1 MEKITLKIEKTTS
14 ESIIKFTANTVL
26 ISGSYEFNTI
36 DEAKN
41 SPLAQ
46 QLFHLPFIKR
56 VFISANFIAVEKF
69 DIVEWYDVQEEVKE
83 QIEHYLNNPGVLVL
97 EETDSP
103 QQKIPVEVYAEST
116 PNPSVLKFVANKN
129 LVETDFEFKN
139 KEEAKNSPLAL
150 NLFDFTYVKEVFISE
165 NYVSVSKAE
174 AIDWGEITV
183 ELRSFIREYIANGG
197 KIINENYK
205 QEKNSHTAADETI
218 NLDDVSKQVID
229 LLDQYVKP
237 AVAAD
242 GGNIAFQSYD
252 ATTQTVNVILQGACS
267 GCPSS
272 TVTLKNGI
280 ENMLK
285 QLIPGKISQVV
296 AINL

>member
-1 MEKITLKIEKTTS
+1 MDTISLKIDKTTTDT
-14 ESIIKFTANTVL
+14 IIKFTANTIL
-26 ISGSYEFNTI
+26 ISGSYQFNNI

-46 QLFHLPFIKR
+46 QLFHLPFVKR
-56 VFISANFIAVEKF
+56 VLISANFIAIERF
-69 DIVEWYDVQEEVKE
+69 DIVEWSDVQEEVKE
-83 QIEHYLNNPGVLVL
+83 QIEVYLNNPGVLVL
-97 EETDSP
+97 EETEA
-103 QQKIPVEVYAEST
+103 QQKIPVEVYAEAT
-116 PNPSVLKFVANKN
+116 PNPLVLKFVANKK

-139 KEEAKNSPLAL
+139 KEEAKNSPLA
-150 NLFDFTYVKEVFISE
+150 NELFNFEYVKEVFISE
-165 NYVSVSKAE
+165 NYVSITKSDTV
-174 AIDWGEITV
+174 DWGDITV
-183 ELRSFIREYIANGG
+183 EVRSFIRQYIADN
-197 KIINENYK
+197 KTITSTNTQQK
-205 QEKNSHTAADETI
+205 QHTQTI
-218 NLDDVSKQVID
+218 EEVATNLDDVSKQIIN

-285 QLIPGKISQVV
+285 QLIPGKIGQVV
-296 AINL
+296 AVNY

>member
-1 MEKITLKIEKTTS
+1 MEPISLKIDKTTT
-14 ESIIKFTANTVL
+14 EAILKFTANEVL
-26 ISGSYEFNTI
+26 ISGSYQFNNI

-46 QLFHLPFIKR
+46 QLFHLPFVKR
-56 VFISANFIAVEKF
+56 VLISANFIAIEKF
-69 DIVEWYDVQEEVKE
+69 NIVEWSDVQEEVKE
-83 QIEHYLNNPGVLVL
+83 QIEVYLNNPGVLVL
-97 EETDSP
+97 EETETT
-103 QQKIPVEVYAEST
+103 QKIPVEVYAEST
-116 PNPSVLKFVANKN
+116 PNPSVQKFVANKK
-129 LVETDFEFKN
+129 LVEADFEFKN
-139 KEEAKNSPLAL
+139 NEEAKTSPLA
-150 NLFDFTYVKEVFISE
+150 NELFNFEYVKEVFISE
-165 NYVSVSKAE
+165 NYVSITKSETVE
-174 AIDWGEITV
+174 WGEITV
-183 ELRSFIREYIANGG
+183 EIRSFIREYIAAG
-197 KIINENYK
+197 KAIVSANS
-205 QEKNSHTAADETI
+205 QPKNNTQTTIETST
-218 NLDDVSKQVID
+218 NLDDVSKQVIS

-296 AINL
+296 AVNH

>member
-1 MEKITLKIEKTTS
+1 MDTISLKIENTTTNA
-14 ESIIKFTANTVL
+14 ILKFTANEVL
-26 ISGSYEFNTI
+26 ISGSYQFNNI

-46 QLFHLPFIKR
+46 QLFHLPFVKR

-69 DIVEWYDVQEEVKE
+69 DIVDWNDVQEEVRE
-83 QIEHYLNNPGVLVL
+83 QIEIYLNNPGVLVL
-97 EETDSP
+97 DETKS
-103 QQKIPVEVYAEST
+103 QQIVPIEVYAEAT

-129 LVETDFEFKN
+129 LVESDFEFKN
-139 KEEAKNSPLAL
+139 LESAEGAPLAIA
-150 NLFDFTYVKEVFISE
+150 LFNFSYVTEVYISE
-165 NYVSVSKAE
+165 NYVSVTKSDTVE
-174 AIDWGEITV
+174 WGEITV
-183 ELRSFIREYIANGG
+183 EVRSFIREYIAAG
-197 KIINENYK
+197 K
-205 QEKNSHTAADETI
+205 TI
-218 NLDDVSKQVID
+218 VEANLQPIKSTQTNPTTPENLDDVSKKIIS

-252 ATTQTVNVILQGACS
+252 PNTQTVNVILQGACS

-285 QLIPGKISQVV
+285 QLIPGKINQVV
-296 AINL
+296 AVNH

>member
-69 DIVEWYDVQEEVKE
+69 DIVEWNDVQEEVKE

-97 EETDSP
+97 EETNSP

-150 NLFDFTYVKEVFISE
+150 NLFDFKYVKEVFISE
-165 NYVSVSKAE
+165 NYVSVSKTE

-205 QEKNSHTAADETI
+205 QEKNSQTAASETA

-252 ATTQTVNVILQGACS
+252 ETTQTVNVILQGACS